1 MKVRWWWWVLA
12 FVPAVAGVMSIALD
26 VGDFRSSGLILGVS
40 LSVGLVAI
48 ILLVRA
54 PWRGRHGASKW
65 LAPIPGLMLGAVA
78 LAGVSQGLPEFLQAR
93 GLFIDI
99 DSVGPVAVLVH
110 EGNLVIV
117 GNDTTGGY
125 AWISDDGSEWSRV
138 DDDALT
144 ELEIAD
150 ATDYGS
156 AVVVV
161 GQSTEAEGVVLV
173 SHDGRSFEESGRFN
187 NSEYG
192 TIPQAAAGFADALV
206 VISEIYGNDVEFYS
220 SIDTRSWMAGQPSP
234 VFDDGESARDIA
246 CSDQVCLGVGF
257 LDSTYRQELEA
268 DTGVAWV
275 SSSGDDY
282 RPVDHNF
289 DSESLDAVAW
299 TDAGFVVVGTNPD
312 GMSSAWHSTDGTGWN
327 PVSGPFTEV
336 TVARVEA
343 FDSQYVIF
351 GRNPTTG
358 ALMAWTS
365 EDTTNWSEAV
375 VAAGLHEDSQ
385 IRSITTTPN
394 GRVAAGID
402 GATYNLFVWT
412 SLNGSDWQQTATLP
426 PR

>member
-1 MKVRWWWWVLA
+1 VKVRWWWMLA
-12 FVPAVAGVMSIALD
+12 LVPAVAGVVSIAMG

-40 LSVGLVAI
+40 VSVGLLAI

-54 PWRGRHGASKW
+54 PWRDRHGASRW

-78 LAGVSQGLPEFLQAR
+78 LVGVSEGLPEFLQAR
-93 GLFIDI
+93 GLFIDV
-99 DSVGPVAVLVH
+99 DSVGPVAVLFH

-138 DDDALT
+138 EDDALT

-173 SHDGRSFEESGRFN
+173 SQDGRSFEESGRFN

-192 TIPQAAAGFADALV
+192 TIPQAAAGFAEGLV
-206 VISEIYGNDVEFYS
+206 VISEIYGNDVEFYA
-220 SIDTRSWMAGQPSP
+220 SIDTRSWMAGLPSP
-234 VFDDGESARDIA
+234 AFDDGESARDIV

-289 DSESLDAVAW
+289 DTESLNAVAW
-299 TDAGFVVVGTNPD
+299 AGAGFVVVGTNPN
-312 GMSSAWHSTDGTGWN
+312 GTSSAWHSADGTGWN
-327 PVSGPFTEV
+327 PVAGPFTEL
-336 TVARVEA
+336 TVAGVQA

-365 EDTTNWSEAV
+365 EDTTNWRESF
-375 VAAGLHEDSQ
+375 VATGLHEASQ
-385 IRSITTTPN
+385 IRSVTSTPD
-394 GRVAAGID
+394 GLVAVGID
-402 GATYNLFVWT
+402 GATYNLLVWT
-412 SLNGSDWQQTATLP
+412 SPNGSDWQQTATLP